1 MTDTSDTGSLLY
13 MKTAHGMSLDGFV
26 ELTPDGHDTDPDSD
40 ALSLADEAAL
50 MDLVLPP
57 DVSDDDD
64 GDEDPR
70 YLAYDRCRDRDEDM
84 RAGCW

>member
-1 MTDTSDTGSLLY
+1 
-13 MKTAHGMSLDGFV
+13 MKTAHGTDSQGRAWIVTMTLNGFV

-64 GDEDPR
+64 GEEDPR
-70 YLAYDRCRDRDEDM
+70 WLAYDRRRDRDEEM